1 MAGGGAG
8 EDTKQIPVTRLA
20 FSRRQ
25 VAGRGSTF
33 RLRPAAFMPYR
44 GELSV
49 FRIDGL
55 DDRGVW
61 AHLVAHAQRPGRR
74 MHGRGD
80 LRLAELRGDTL
91 DLDLDDSPPRHGNLI
106 GWPADR
112 GEQLALAR
120 ELATVARAV
129 PAPGK

>member
-1 MAGGGAG
+1 MPRGSVG
-8 EDTKQIPVTRLA
+8 DNLSRTPVTRLA

-25 VAGRGSTF
+25 VAGQGSTF

-55 DDRGVW
+55 DDAGIWEHLAVH
-61 AHLVAHAQRPGRR
+61 AHRPDRR

-80 LRLAELRGDTL
+80 FRVADMRGDAL
-91 DLDLDDSPPRHGNLI
+91 ELDLDDSPPRHGNLI
-106 GWPADR
+106 GWPAER
-112 GEQLALAR
+112 SEQLALAR
-120 ELATVARAV
+120 ELATVVRAT
-129 PAPGK
+129 PAPGT

>member
-1 MAGGGAG
+1 MVGGSAG
-8 EDTKQIPVTRLA
+8 EDLERIPVTRLT

-25 VAGRGSTF
+25 VAGRGPTF

-55 DDRGVW
+55 DDGEVW
-61 AHLVAHAQRPGRR
+61 EHVAVHARRPGRR

-80 LRLAELRGDTL
+80 FLVADIRGDAL
-91 DLDLDDSPPRHGNLI
+91 KLNLDDSPPRHGNLI
-106 GWPADR
+106 GWPAER
-112 GEQLALAR
+112 HEQLALAR

-129 PAPGK
+129 PPPGA